1 MKTMTIEMPE
11 ELVVHLDR
19 QARRFDISRAAYL
32 RRVVKQDRVTPIQ
45 ELKPEGPE
53 ASAV

>member
-1 MKTMTIEMPE
+1 MKTMTIEMPVD
-11 ELVVHLDR
+11 LVVHLDR

-45 ELKPEGPE
+45 EIKPEGPAP
-53 ASAV
+53 ASV